1 MLYLDS
7 ANIEELR
14 PWVHQLSLDGITCN
28 PKLLAQAGIK
38 ADDFIGQA
46 RALGFDRPHQL
57 FVQVTAT
64 DTAGMVAQA
73 RQLWS
78 RWGAVYCKIPVSPS
92 GLTAIHQLKRSD
104 DASGAIC
111 ATAIYC
117 ARQAFLAAREGAD
130 YLAPYVNRIDREG
143 GDFQRVIGR
152 LRELLERQQ
161 LPARIV
167 AASFAIPKQLTQ
179 ALLAGAHDLTVS
191 PALLTQYLANAQTAQ
206 AVAEFASYG

>member
-1 MLYLDS
+1 MPS
-7 ANIEELR
+7 A
-14 PWVHQLSLDGITCN
+14 SSS
-28 PKLLAQAGIK
+28 
-38 ADDFIGQA
+38 
-46 RALGFDRPHQL
+46 
-57 FVQVTAT
+57 
-64 DTAGMVAQA
+64 
-73 RQLWS
+73 S
-78 RWGAVYCKIPVSPS
+78 RYCAC
-92 GLTAIHQLKRSD
+92 T
-104 DASGAIC
+104 SGAIC

-117 ARQAFLAAREGAD
+117 ERQAFLAAREGAD

-167 AASFAIPKQLTQ
+167 AASFAIPEQLTQ